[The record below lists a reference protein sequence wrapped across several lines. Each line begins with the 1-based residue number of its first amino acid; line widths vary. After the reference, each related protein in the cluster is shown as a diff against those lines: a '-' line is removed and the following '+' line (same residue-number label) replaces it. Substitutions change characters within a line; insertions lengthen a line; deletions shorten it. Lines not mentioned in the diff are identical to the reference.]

1 MKSLLFL
8 FLFPFFSVFGQER
21 FEVKNI
27 NFSVQVPESWTILEE
42 KEILENVKKF
52 DFNTK
57 QLKELISSDSDG
69 VNLVTY
75 TKYNPKTYA
84 GIIPTIKIRMVKTN
98 AKNIGSFLKSIEMSN
113 TEAEKVFGSFTFT
126 KKPSVVKVSKDNA
139 VSFAVNFKLK
149 KGSNEYKINSDS
161 YYILRKGYYISINF
175 IEQLGKEDNSEL
187 FKTLIGSIISGN

>member
-8 FLFPFFSVFGQER
+8 LLLPIFSVFGQDR

-27 NFSVQVPESWTILEE
+27 NFSIQVPHGWTVLEE
-42 KEILENVKKF
+42 KEVLENVKKF
-52 DFNTK
+52 DFKTK
-57 QLKELISSDSDG
+57 QLNELISSDRDG
-69 VNLVTY
+69 LNLVTY

-84 GIIPTIKIRMVKTN
+84 GIIPTVKIRILKTN
-98 AKNIGSFLKSIEMSN
+98 AKNIESFLKSVEMSN
-113 TEAEKVFGSFTFT
+113 AEAKKVLDNFTFS
-126 KKPSVVKVSKDNA
+126 KKPSVVKVSKNEA
-139 VSFAVNFKLK
+139 VSFSVNFKLK

-187 FKTLIGSIISGN
+187 FKTLIESIISGN

>member
-27 NFSVQVPESWTILEE
+27 NFSVQVPESWTILEG

-75 TKYNPKTYA
+75 TKYNPKTYT

-113 TEAEKVFGSFTFT
+113 TEAEKVFGNFTFT

>member
-27 NFSVQVPESWTILEE
+27 NFSVQVPESWTILEG

-75 TKYNPKTYA
+75 TKTILKH
-84 GIIPTIKIRMVKTN
+84 IP
-98 AKNIGSFLKSIEMSN
+98 E
-113 TEAEKVFGSFTFT
+113 
-126 KKPSVVKVSKDNA
+126 
-139 VSFAVNFKLK
+139 
-149 KGSNEYKINSDS
+149 
-161 YYILRKGYYISINF
+161 
-175 IEQLGKEDNSEL
+175 
-187 FKTLIGSIISGN
+187 